1 MTASP
6 RNRFFQ
12 MMSIVISVAGLV
24 WLALALFN
32 VRKGG
37 SFNWSIVVVFLVLL
51 AGFSLA
57 GAQGRKHR

>member
-1 MTASP
+1 
-6 RNRFFQ
+6 
-12 MMSIVISVAGLV
+12 MSIVISVAGLV